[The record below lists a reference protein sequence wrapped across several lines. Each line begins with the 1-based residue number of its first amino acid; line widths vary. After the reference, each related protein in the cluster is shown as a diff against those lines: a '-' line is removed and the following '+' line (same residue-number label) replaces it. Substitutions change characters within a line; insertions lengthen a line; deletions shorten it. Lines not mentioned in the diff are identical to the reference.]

1 MGKSKKDK
9 KIRPLKIKLIK
20 WWLKVKKTCSKKNTN
35 TCQYKDITQCPYN
48 RQEECPNLKKHCHLP
63 ESSKHS
69 SNSQVSRSNFFAYV
83 LAAFGI
89 VGIVVGQ
96 INPECIKTYNP
107 LIVSISTSL
116 LAGALVAL
124 LVDLPQKAEKIMKL
138 MSTALVSFEYLGSLS
153 REQLKTLR
161 SRVTNE
167 LYSQKAP
174 NMPRGILLLDQRLC
188 DLLEEPYYSTYR
200 ETIHC
205 QAEKELISNSN
216 PGSKHKFIEKEVTEE
231 YTIINPFS
239 HNHIAKANIGISKYL
254 IIPKD
259 FSVTELFQIESY
271 QVSIDGSKYIDILPL
286 IDIHSHTYEP
296 HNSGGRPDAATY
308 NAALYLKLFSGS
320 VVNSDS
326 MLNLPQ
332 RTSDYKID
340 PTITDDTGLK
350 ASFKKQVSVIIKYK
364 QHLDIEDNHYTR
376 RLRYPAQSYRLDY
389 NCSQGTR
396 LLGQLFGT
404 LVDQSKVSIN
414 ISKEKNMLS
423 IESHDWLLP
432 KSGAFVVMSK

>member
-1 MGKSKKDK
+1 MEKRKKDK
-9 KIRPLKIKLIK
+9 KIRPLKIKALK
-20 WWLKVKKTCSKKNTN
+20 WWIKVKKTCNKKSNN

-48 RQEECPNLKKHCHLP
+48 RQEECPNLKKYCHLP
-63 ESSKHS
+63 ESNKHS
-69 SNSQVSRSNFFAYV
+69 NTRQVSKSKIFAHI
-83 LAAFGI
+83 LALAGI
-89 VGIVVGQ
+89 AGIITGQ
-96 INPECIKTYNP
+96 INPKCIEYYQS
-107 LIVSISTSL
+107 LLLSISTSL
-116 LAGALVAL
+116 LAGAIVAL

-138 MSTALVSFEYLGSLS
+138 MSTALISFEYLGSLS

-167 LYSQKAP
+167 LYSQNAP

-205 QAEKELISNSN
+205 QAEKEHTSRSN
-216 PGSKHKFIEKEVTEE
+216 PISKHKFIEKEVTEE
-231 YTIINPFS
+231 YTINNPFS
-239 HNHIAKANIGISKYL
+239 HSHLAKANIGISKYL

-259 FSVTELFQIESY
+259 FRVDDLFHIESY
-271 QVSIDGSKYIDILPL
+271 QVSIDGSNYTDILPL
-286 IDIHSHTYEP
+286 INIHSHTYEP

-326 MLNLPQ
+326 IQNLPD
-332 RTSDYKID
+332 RTPDHKID
-340 PTITDDTGLK
+340 STIMDDTGLK
-350 ASFKKQVSVIIKYK
+350 VSFKKQVSVIIKYK
-364 QHLDIEDNHYTR
+364 QFLDIEDNHYTR

-414 ISKEKNMLS
+414 ISKDKNMLS
-423 IESHDWLLP
+423 VESHDWLLP